1 MEKSEKTSAFD
12 GVKKGLGKA
21 ADLAS
26 LKIKLQKT
34 ETKRK
39 AAYCRLGELAYV
51 KYIPRPDR
59 VAEDIEKAIAATVSE
74 ITELNNAITEL
85 ELRIKLV
92 KAQMK

>member
-1 MEKSEKTSAFD
+1 
-12 GVKKGLGKA
+12 
-21 ADLAS
+21 
-26 LKIKLQKT
+26 
-34 ETKRK
+34 
-39 AAYCRLGELAYV
+39 LGELAYV

>member
-1 MEKSEKTSAFD
+1 MEKEKNSAFE

-34 ETKRK
+34 ENKRK
-39 AAYCRLGELAYV
+39 DAYRRLGELAHV

-74 ITELNNAITEL
+74 ITELSNAITEL